1 MNIIINEKLS
11 NIFLVQLE
19 LPDVKTIVSYV
30 QRYFIHRTGVK
41 PNDYLAVYLQEE
53 LNKAKGN

>member
-1 MNIIINEKLS
+1 
-11 NIFLVQLE
+11 
-19 LPDVKTIVSYV
+19 V